1 MRVLGLRLSSSRR
14 HGEFL
19 RLLFLQAHRE
29 TAAHFTAIAMPQ
41 PNGPRP
47 GYPRYGHCFL
57 IQSLTLARAFARSH
71 SLSLPLT
78 ALSLSLSL
86 SLSFSL
92 PPSLSHAHAHT
103 ACSRS
108 GPRGGKTVL
117 GQSRRDC
124 WECVSMSPKGTND
137 LQGNFFVCFLGPV
150 SSAMPQSRRGCL
162 GCGDITYVVLFVTCE
177 KTKRFANGLYVITQH
192 Q

>member
-1 MRVLGLRLSSSRR
+1 MPPLSAWPCVCVSVEGLFLRVLGLRLSSSRR

-86 SLSFSL
+86 SLSLFLSPSL
-92 PPSLSHAHAHT
+92 PLSRTRTYCLLAF
-103 ACSRS
+103 RP
-108 GPRGGKTVL
+108 PRRKNCVGTVEKGLL
-117 GQSRRDC
+117 GMCQ
-124 WECVSMSPKGTND
+124 
-137 LQGNFFVCFLGPV
+137 
-150 SSAMPQSRRGCL
+150 
-162 GCGDITYVVLFVTCE
+162 YV
-177 KTKRFANGLYVITQH
+177 TKRDK
-192 Q
+192 